1 MHMETTVLQP
11 TGGGVVGSPAVVL
24 PAAGALLFGVGE
36 SYRTLWCGA
45 TARGEDMVDMQER
58 ET

>member
-1 MHMETTVLQP
+1 M
-11 TGGGVVGSPAVVL
+11 VGSPAVVL